1 MDMDSY
7 LDTSA
12 FDIIEGRRNIKPSV
26 YELIESEDES
36 IDIQNPFLQKGNPL
50 FENDSSVE
58 SVYIL
63 SEKSETKNIESIKQT
78 KKSEKNGNGKTSLLN
93 KKRGSTGRKKK
104 LNLIINQDNNI
115 KSKKPCHDR
124 NKPDNLIRKIQVH
137 YISFIRSFM
146 NEITKYLNLDKQFL
160 KIAYKIKKDVH
171 NNKLKEIKQK
181 TLEDIISSEISSK
194 YLKNNKRHNEL
205 IIKDLSKNE
214 LLKNILSQNYLT
226 FFRKVYYKSNKRIN
240 LKQFGS
246 EDKEINLSD
255 NVEMFKDFLK
265 KKDFDSSH
273 ILQLNKCVAKYFY
286 PKLIFLVNY
295 N

>member
-1 MDMDSY
+1 MDSY

-12 FDIIEGRRNIKPSV
+12 FDIIEGKRNIEPSV

-50 FENDSSVE
+50 FENDSSAK

-63 SEKSETKNIESIKQT
+63 SEKSETKNIEPIKQT
-78 KKSEKNGNGKTSLLN
+78 KKSEKNGKGKTSLLN

-171 NNKLKEIKQK
+171 KNKLKEIKQK

-194 YLKNNKRHNEL
+194 YLKNDKRHNEL

>member
-1 MDMDSY
+1 MNSY
-7 LDTSA
+7 FDLTVFDT
-12 FDIIEGRRNIKPSV
+12 IEEKRNLKHSV

-36 IDIQNPFLQKGNPL
+36 ANIQNPFLQERNPF
-50 FENDSSVE
+50 FENDSSFE
-58 SVYIL
+58 NTNNL
-63 SEKSETKNIESIKQT
+63 SKKSETKNIEPIKQT
-78 KKSEKNGNGKTSLLN
+78 KKSEKKRKGKTSLLN

-104 LNLIINQDNNI
+104 LNFIINQNNNI
-115 KSKKPCHDR
+115 KSKKQCHDR
-124 NKPDNLIRKIQVH
+124 NKVDNLIRKIQVH
-137 YISFIRSFM
+137 YISFIRSFL
-146 NEITKYLNLDKQFL
+146 NEITKYLNFDKKFL
-160 KIAYKIKKDVH
+160 KISYKIKKDVH
-171 NNKLKEIKQK
+171 KNKLKEIKQK
-181 TLEDIISSEISSK
+181 TLGDIISSDISSK
-194 YLKNNKRHNEL
+194 YLKNDKSYKKL
-205 IIKDLSKNE
+205 IAKDLSKNE

-240 LKQFGS
+240 LKLFGS

-273 ILQLNKCVAKYFY
+273 ILKLKLCVAKYFY

>member
-1 MDMDSY
+1 MNSY
-7 LDTSA
+7 FDLTVFDTIEEKRNLKHSA
-12 FDIIEGRRNIKPSV
+12 

-36 IDIQNPFLQKGNPL
+36 ANIQNPFLQERNPL
-50 FENDSSVE
+50 FENDSSFE
-58 SVYIL
+58 NINIL
-63 SEKSETKNIESIKQT
+63 SKKSETKNIEPIKQT
-78 KKSEKNGNGKTSLLN
+78 KKSEKKGKGKTSLLN

-104 LNLIINQDNNI
+104 LNLIISQDNNI
-115 KSKKPCHDR
+115 KAKKPYHDR
-124 NKPDNLIRKIQVH
+124 NRTDNLIRKIQVH
-137 YISFIRSFM
+137 YISFIRSFI
-146 NEITKYLNLDKQFL
+146 NEITKYLKLDEQFL
-160 KIAYKIKKDVH
+160 KIAYKIKNDVH
-171 NNKLKEIKQK
+171 KNKLKEIKQK
-181 TLEDIISSEISSK
+181 TLGDIISSEISSK
-194 YLKNNKRHNEL
+194 YLKNDKSHNKS
-205 IIKDLSKNE
+205 IVKDLSKNE
-214 LLKNILSQNYLT
+214 LLKSILSQNYLT

-273 ILQLNKCVAKYFY
+273 ILKLNKCVAKYFY

>member
-1 MDMDSY
+1 MNSY
-7 LDTSA
+7 FDLTVFDT
-12 FDIIEGRRNIKPSV
+12 IEEKRNLKHSV

-36 IDIQNPFLQKGNPL
+36 ANIQNPFLQERNPL
-50 FENDSSVE
+50 FENDSSFE
-58 SVYIL
+58 NTNNL
-63 SEKSETKNIESIKQT
+63 SKKSETKNIEPIKQT
-78 KKSEKNGNGKTSLLN
+78 KNSEKKRKGKTSLLN

-104 LNLIINQDNNI
+104 LNFIINQNNNI
-115 KSKKPCHDR
+115 KSKKQCHDR
-124 NKPDNLIRKIQVH
+124 NKVDNLIRKIQVH
-137 YISFIRSFM
+137 YISFIRSFL
-146 NEITKYLNLDKQFL
+146 NEITKYLNFDKKFL
-160 KIAYKIKKDVH
+160 KISYKIKKDVH
-171 NNKLKEIKQK
+171 KNKLKEIKQK
-181 TLEDIISSEISSK
+181 TLGDIISSDISSK
-194 YLKNNKRHNEL
+194 YLKNDKSYNKL
-205 IIKDLSKNE
+205 IAKDLSKNE
-214 LLKNILSQNYLT
+214 LLKNILSQNYLS

-273 ILQLNKCVAKYFY
+273 ILKLKLCVAKYFY